1 MQNLSSEV
9 SPPSLKPLYLH
20 SLSLSTFSLMWR
32 LVRASAATAA
42 VTAAVASSVMSEVAY
57 ADGRFFFP
65 SRAPAAPPAG
75 PAANVPGSHS
85 SDQSGSSTA
94 SSGGFDPESLERG
107 AKALREINKSPH
119 AKQVFVLMPK

>member
-1 MQNLSSEV
+1 
-9 SPPSLKPLYLH
+9 
-20 SLSLSTFSLMWR
+20 MWR

-42 VTAAVASSVMSEVAY
+42 VTAAAVSAITSDVAY

-94 SSGGFDPESLERG
+94 SSSGFDPEALERG
-107 AKALREINKSPH
+107 AKALREINNSPL
-119 AKQVFVLMPK
+119 AKQVFDFMPK